1 MTVTFNLPIFF
12 HKESKSK
19 KKKLEGLEV
28 ANFFHK
34 ESKSINKKKKKFII
48 FLGGGVGGGSVSP
61 LFSQMSPL
69 FPQMPPLFQEP
80 WDIVLSYKIS
90 RQNTVVSS
98 CG

>member
-48 FLGGGVGGGSVSP
+48 FLGGGVGGGVSVP
-61 LFSQMSPL
+61 AFFSDVPTFSSNAPTFSRAL
-69 FPQMPPLFQEP
+69 GHCPQL
-80 WDIVLSYKIS
+80 
-90 RQNTVVSS
+90 
-98 CG
+98 